1 MFSFAFVLI
10 VDKVKENVESD
21 ECLVCKRIA
30 LNFENFLKFND
41 VSMDNQLNSLCQEFS
56 EEETSLVSTTKFLT
70 TLR

>member
-41 VSMDNQLNSLCQEFS
+41 VSMDNQLSSLCQEFS